1 MTIQT
6 FLKSGLI
13 FAGGALCALFLLNLA
28 YQSRQSQVL
37 GANTQWEEV
46 QKQIENSVQETE
58 KEQFGV
64 LSRVLGDI
72 TSAITGSPIL
82 APLFTTTKEVTTA
95 VDSVK
100 SLPTDQKSA
109 ICAQICGN

>member
-1 MTIQT
+1 MTIHS

-13 FAGGALCALFLLNLA
+13 FIGGALCALFLLNLA
-28 YQSRQSQVL
+28 YQSRESQVL

-46 QKQIENSVQETE
+46 NEQIQNTVQE
-58 KEQFGV
+58 KEAEQLGV
-64 LSRVLGDI
+64 LSRVLSNI

-82 APLFTTTKEVTTA
+82 APLFTTSKEVTTA

-100 SLPTDQKSA
+100 NLPTDQKSA
-109 ICAQICGN
+109 ICSQI